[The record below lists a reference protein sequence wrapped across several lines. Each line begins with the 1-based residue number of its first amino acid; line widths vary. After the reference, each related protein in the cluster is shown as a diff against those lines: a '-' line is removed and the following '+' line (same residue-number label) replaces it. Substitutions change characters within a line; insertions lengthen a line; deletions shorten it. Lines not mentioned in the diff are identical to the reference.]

1 MRKYLFLIVVL
12 LLAPALHAQKFT
24 GIVGTDNTLPDG
36 FRGTAITVPVTPQQW
51 GASVNDNIDD
61 SAAINKMFRWMEA
74 NEYAHCVFPP
84 GEYSIASNCNLPY
97 LTGSEKRVVGISGY
111 GAVLQT
117 IANDVTIFD
126 RLIPSTSG
134 SPGLSFV
141 PTIEGFTF
149 RGQAADVATAGR
161 GIHFQGS
168 QNAIFRNMHFD
179 NLNTAIEVVWC
190 LNAEISNCNI
200 RHCLTGIVGTNGD
213 GSAVT
218 IDEAA
223 IDLTAN
229 TIDTDSAHGI
239 PFSNYRVQVTTTDT
253 LPGGVSASTDYYA
266 EVIDSDTL
274 ALRTVPNGA
283 RVDITSIG
291 VDSSI
296 NPKRIPNGSQNN
308 SNSNAL
314 AVRSCRIQSFDA
326 SSIGMRFNCCR
337 NLQIENCITEGSNVS
352 RAVSVDAVS
361 ESGGVLKCET
371 TIDNHWTE
379 YTTSAATLFYF
390 NMRQAG
396 VTIGPVQLTTRRGT
410 SPNETVFLDDG
421 TSTESVFTMTGTDFE
436 NWNGTTDA
444 WFDNNVPA
452 AASRNSFSFINNRV
466 ANGDDWNDAGLWVNA
481 VPTALWGRTFHT
493 DADLLDTLP

>member
-1 MRKYLFLIVVL
+1 
-12 LLAPALHAQKFT
+12 
-24 GIVGTDNTLPDG
+24 
-36 FRGTAITVPVTPQQW
+36 
-51 GASVNDNIDD
+51 
-61 SAAINKMFRWMEA
+61 
-74 NEYAHCVFPP
+74 
-84 GEYSIASNCNLPY
+84 
-97 LTGSEKRVVGISGY
+97 
-111 GAVLQT
+111 
-117 IANDVTIFD
+117 
-126 RLIPSTSG
+126 
-134 SPGLSFV
+134 
-141 PTIEGFTF
+141 
-149 RGQAADVATAGR
+149 
-161 GIHFQGS
+161 
-168 QNAIFRNMHFD
+168 
-179 NLNTAIEVVWC
+179 
-190 LNAEISNCNI
+190 
-200 RHCLTGIVGTNGD
+200 
-213 GSAVT
+213 
-218 IDEAA
+218 
-223 IDLTAN
+223 
-229 TIDTDSAHGI
+229 
-239 PFSNYRVQVTTTDT
+239 
-253 LPGGVSASTDYYA
+253 
-266 EVIDSDTL
+266 
-274 ALRTVPNGA
+274 
-283 RVDITSIG
+283 
-291 VDSSI
+291 
-296 NPKRIPNGSQNN
+296 
-308 SNSNAL
+308 
-314 AVRSCRIQSFDA
+314 
-326 SSIGMRFNCCR
+326 MRFNCCR